1 MQSELNS
8 GCVFDDSIMLHW
20 SYGAKSPGHGV
31 ASKHRKDFYGSEVTL
46 QRNSN
51 NAILSWTR
59 PPLMERTQKKEA
71 FTLEN

>member
-8 GCVFDDSIMLHW
+8 RSVFDDSITLHC
-20 SYGAKSPGHGV
+20 SYGAKSPGRRV

-51 NAILSWTR
+51 AISTLTR
-59 PPLMERTQKKEA
+59 PQLMETAQKKEA
-71 FTLEN
+71 FTS